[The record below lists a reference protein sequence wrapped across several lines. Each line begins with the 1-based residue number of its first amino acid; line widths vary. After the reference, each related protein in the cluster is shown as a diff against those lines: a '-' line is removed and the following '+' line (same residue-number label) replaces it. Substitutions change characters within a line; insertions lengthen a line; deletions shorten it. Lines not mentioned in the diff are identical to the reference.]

1 MKLKLHYSLLGILLL
16 FIFSGLYIE
25 ILLFFL
31 VIILHEC
38 GHIISLKLFKQK
50 INTFNITIVG
60 GILDV
65 EYKDLN
71 ILQEMIISI
80 SGVAVNGVILII
92 LRYLDNLYYQDILIN
107 YNQLLIVF
115 NLLPIYPLDGYHLI
129 EALLKV
135 KNEPF
140 KEQKMLNYISLITLI
155 ITFSFSIYYFKSV
168 SVVVVF
174 SFLVYHNI
182 ILQMKY
188 TQFVLKK
195 YVRRY
200 NYKRFNP
207 N

>member
-1 MKLKLHYSLLGILLL
+1 MKVKLHYSLLGILLI

-38 GHIISLKLFKQK
+38 GHITALKLFKQK

-71 ILQEMIISI
+71 ILKEMIISL
-80 SGVAVNGVILII
+80 SGVAVNSLILII
-92 LRYLDNLYYQDILIN
+92 LRYLDNVYYQDILIN

-115 NLLPIYPLDGYHLI
+115 NLLPIYPLDGYRFF

-135 KNEPF
+135 RNEPF
-140 KEQKMLNYISLITLI
+140 KEQKLLNYISMITLT
-155 ITFSFSIYYFKSV
+155 ITFSLAVYYFKSI
-168 SVVVVF
+168 SIIVVF

-182 ILQMKY
+182 LLYSKY
-188 TQFVLKK
+188 TQFVLQK

-200 NYKRFNP
+200 NYKRFNQ

>member
-1 MKLKLHYSLLGILLL
+1 MKVKLHYSLLGILLI

-38 GHIISLKLFKQK
+38 GHITALKLFKQK

-71 ILQEMIISI
+71 ILKEMIISL
-80 SGVAVNGVILII
+80 SGVAVNSLILII
-92 LRYLDNLYYQDILIN
+92 LRYLDNVYYQDILIN

-115 NLLPIYPLDGYHLI
+115 NLLPIYPLDGYRFF

-135 KNEPF
+135 RNEPF
-140 KEQKMLNYISLITLI
+140 KEQKLLNYISMITLT
-155 ITFSFSIYYFKSV
+155 ITFSLAVYYFKSI
-168 SVVVVF
+168 SIVVVF

-182 ILQMKY
+182 LLYSKY
-188 TQFVLKK
+188 TQFVLQK

-200 NYKRFNP
+200 NYKRFNQ